1 MESYANDNKKKGAI
15 RKSIG
20 DRDSEQG
27 IMSLKLMKAKDPKI
41 SQLDLSV
48 FGDSSAGFK
57 YQEEGGV
64 QAFDSHV
71 VDFGKT
77 AGEGFAFYKQG
88 LTSDSSFQKRRAA
101 SKTSESIEETK
112 VLRQNN

>member
-41 SQLDLSV
+41 S
-48 FGDSSAGFK
+48 
-57 YQEEGGV
+57 
-64 QAFDSHV
+64 
-71 VDFGKT
+71 
-77 AGEGFAFYKQG
+77 
-88 LTSDSSFQKRRAA
+88 
-101 SKTSESIEETK
+101 
-112 VLRQNN
+112 